1 MEDKQLYTI
10 SSKLA
15 RMVAVQ
21 QRQTIQ
27 KAGCTQVAPSD
38 KRGTL
43 GSVNQLVICF
53 GILGALVVNVIL
65 PGTDWRKMFYFA
77 AIPPALV
84 LLGKPPVF
92 PLSFCHFLPHPTEKA
107 SHAWPVAPE
116 EHDQSSVRFIIYLT
130 CMILWLDI
138 CMFCSKCCIFNSV
151 CLVATAPA
159 SACSVHDG
167 MA

>member
-1 MEDKQLYTI
+1 MKDTHLLSRSSNLACLATI
-10 SSKLA
+10 RPSKSD
-15 RMVAVQ
+15 
-21 QRQTIQ
+21 Q

-65 PGTDWRKMFYFA
+65 PGTDWRKMFYLA

-84 LLGKPPVF
+84 LLGKPPIL

-116 EHDQSSVRFIIYLT
+116 EHDQSSVRFIIHLT